1 MMTGKKYLKRFSR
14 DFQRQERFKKIF
26 ERFLHIKKIFKRL
39 SKMITNK
46 NNCV

>member
-1 MMTGKKYLKRFSR
+1 MMTDKKYLKRFSR

-26 ERFLHIKKIFKRL
+26 ERFLQIKKIFKRL